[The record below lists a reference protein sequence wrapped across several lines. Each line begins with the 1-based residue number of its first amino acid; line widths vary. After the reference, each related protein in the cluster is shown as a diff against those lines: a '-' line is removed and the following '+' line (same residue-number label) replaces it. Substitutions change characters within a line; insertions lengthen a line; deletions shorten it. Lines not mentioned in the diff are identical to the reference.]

1 MAYELYL
8 DASVILKM
16 DKIKVMDK
24 CIRDVRFFFGIYLY
38 MKRITKSF
46 HSKYSKLFP

>member
-16 DKIKVMDK
+16 HKIKVMDN
-24 CIRDVRFFFGIYLY
+24 FFGIYLY
-38 MKRITKSF
+38 MKRIIKSF